1 MAVYKTS
8 RTLIENGTGSIK
20 SSPVRIL
27 DPYMSCLDN
36 RKISPTPTHGPSFSS
51 TYDSIG
57 MILLLV
63 GSANVRVLSVAA
75 LMTEIAETKMMYTS
89 ALNRRTLKEL
99 IGEYDTIR

>member
-1 MAVYKTS
+1 
-8 RTLIENGTGSIK
+8 
-20 SSPVRIL
+20 
-27 DPYMSCLDN
+27 
-36 RKISPTPTHGPSFSS
+36 
-51 TYDSIG
+51 